1 MDMDARRINRSLV
14 TIIFVAVGVL
24 AITGSF
30 VARSRTFRRFLLS
43 RVIQQAEASTGAQVE
58 IGKMNLAWSPMTAD
72 FYGIVVHGSETN
84 PQYPL
89 LQADHLRIRLQIRA
103 LLRRQVSLSDVVLDR
118 PSVNFNVDA
127 KGRSNL
133 PPVRKTQSSSNF
145 KFVIRHVSIQNGI
158 VSYND
163 QQIPLNVELNDFRM
177 QATFDPRIDGY
188 QGTLSYGYGWVVPE
202 GLNRFEHE
210 AKIDFKATREQLA
223 VHPLVVSTGKSR
235 ITINA
240 TLASFDHPQLDGQY
254 DVAADTGE
262 LGHILKDSAL
272 PKGQIRLT
280 GAVKYGAV
288 ANQTVLQGIEIDGQ
302 VSSSDLRFR
311 NQQIEAYLT
320 GIHGSYKL
328 TNGNLK
334 IESLEASLLG
344 GRTTASGQIALSG
357 TSPSELQAFVRDATL
372 EQLSNVVPARD
383 RHNARLVGRVNAEL
397 HANWAEGFQDLL
409 LRAHLAAVEHEQR
422 SARSRSVPVNGVVD
436 LTYDGA
442 RQAASFLPSHLRTGK
457 TDLTLAGTVSRHSS
471 LNVSLNSADL
481 HELSSLVSE
490 IAGNSPDEDGLNHS
504 RPYDLYGTGRFA
516 GQISG
521 SLAEPEID
529 GDISATAL
537 EVQGTKWKILH
548 ASIEASPSKVGMRNG
563 FLQDNGQGEI
573 NFSGKTT
580 LRNWEFAAS
589 RPLSVHATWKQ
600 VSLAEIVRLTR
611 TDYPLSG
618 SVSGEVS
625 IEGSEQYPTGH
636 GSLKLVQASLWSQPV
651 TSISID
657 FHGDKDTVITNTQV
671 SLPAGTG
678 NAQLTYSPSTQHY
691 EAKVGAANLRLDQLQ
706 ALQRLAATPIKG
718 TLTLK
723 AEGEGTIAQPQ
734 LHATLDMPQLEISG
748 QTLSEV
754 HAQMDVAQ
762 QHAHMTLTSAVDR
775 ASAQAKGDLD
785 LTGNYPVQANF
796 EIRGAPLAA
805 LLVHYVPGIQTGLDG
820 LLDLNCSIDGP
831 LKQPDQLQAKLE
843 IPSLKLGYKTVQV
856 GNEGPLRFDYRN
868 GIVTVQPSRI
878 KGSGTDFNIQ
888 GAIPITSEAPMSLS
902 ANGFADV
909 SLLQML
915 SPDTHASG
923 QIKVHLQARGK
934 TSDPQIHG
942 QLQIANASFASE
954 AIPVALS
961 SVNGEMDVSG
971 NQVEVK
977 EIKGTAG
984 GGTVSTHGSLTIGK
998 VPNFAM
1004 DLEAQSIRIHPNGI
1018 HTTLDGK
1025 LQLNGTTE
1033 KAELTGRIIVDHL
1046 SFQEGSDLSTIIAQF
1061 ADSPLESTP
1070 SAFETNTK
1078 LNVSVQS
1085 SDELNLA
1092 NSQFS
1097 VAGSARL
1104 TVTNTLAAPVILGR
1118 ISLTGGEIFFQGKRF
1133 ELQNGTVVFS
1143 NPVHTEPVL
1152 NLFVNTVVERY
1163 NITINFLGPVDRLK
1177 TNYTSDP
1184 SLPPLDIINL
1194 LAFGKTTA
1202 EQASNA
1208 ATPTSLGAESVVAQ
1222 GVAGQVSKGIQN
1234 LTGVSQLT
1242 LDPMAGSNQNP
1253 GAQLAVQQRVSGN
1266 LLFTFS
1272 TNVTST
1278 QTQTVQ
1284 LEYQP
1289 KRQVTISVL
1298 RDQYGGYG
1306 FDVKLH
1312 KIF

>member
-1 MDMDARRINRSLV
+1 MDAHRISRPV
-14 TIIFVAVGVL
+14 VAIIVVALAVL

-30 VARSRTFRRFLLS
+30 LARSQTFHRFLVS
-43 RVIQQAEASTGAQVE
+43 KVIEQAEASTGARVE
-58 IGKMNLAWSPMTAD
+58 IRNMNLAWIPMTAD
-72 FYGIVVHGSETN
+72 FYGLVVHGSETN

-89 LQADHLRIRLQIRA
+89 LQADHLHLRLQIGA
-103 LLRRQVSLSDVVLDR
+103 LLRHQVSLTDVVIDR
-118 PSVNFNVDA
+118 PSANVRVDA
-127 KGRSNL
+127 EGRSNL
-133 PPVRKTQSSSNF
+133 PPVRKNQSSSNF
-145 KFVIRHVSIQNGI
+145 TFVIRHLSIQKGI
-158 VSYND
+158 ISYND
-163 QQIPLNVELNDFRM
+163 QQIPLNVELSDFRL
-177 QATFDPRIDGY
+177 QASFDPHIEGY
-188 QGTLSYGYGWVVPE
+188 QGKLSYGYGRVA
-202 GLNRFEHE
+202 LNRFEHE
-210 AKIDFKATREQLA
+210 AKIDFTATRAQLT
-223 VHPLVVSTGKSR
+223 VHPLVVSTGRSR
-235 ITINA
+235 ITLNA
-240 TLASFDHPQLDGQY
+240 TLDSFDRPQLDGQY
-254 DVAADTGE
+254 DVAVDTVD
-262 LGHILKDSAL
+262 LAHALKDSEISR
-272 PKGQIRLT
+272 GQIQLT
-280 GAVKYGAV
+280 GALKYSEV
-288 ANQTVLQGIEIDGQ
+288 PNQSVLQGIEIEGQ
-302 VSSSDLRFR
+302 VSSTDLRFR
-311 NQQIEAYLT
+311 NQQIEACLT
-320 GIHGSYKL
+320 GIHGFYKL

-344 GRTTASGQIALSG
+344 GRTTASGRITLSG
-357 TSPSELQAFVRDATL
+357 TRPSELQALIRDASL
-372 EQLSNVVPARD
+372 EQISNVVPARD
-383 RHNARLVGRVNAEL
+383 RYNARLVGRVNAEL
-397 HANWAEGFQDLL
+397 HANWTRGSQDLV
-409 LRAHLAAVEHEQR
+409 LRAHLAAVANEQR
-422 SARSRSVPVNGVVD
+422 SARGRSVPVNGVLD
-436 LTYDGA
+436 LTYDDA

-457 TDLTLAGTVSRHSS
+457 TDLNLAGTVSRHSS
-471 LNVSLNSADL
+471 LNVTLDSADL
-481 HELSSLVSE
+481 HELSSLVSD
-490 IAGNSPDEDGLNHS
+490 ITGSSSDENGLNHS
-504 RPYDLYGTGRFA
+504 FLQDLYGTGRFK

-521 SLAEPEID
+521 SIVEPEIH

-537 EVQGTKWKILH
+537 EVQGTKWKILR
-548 ASIEASPSKVGMRNG
+548 ASIEASPSNAGMRNG
-563 FLQDNGQGEI
+563 FLQDNGPGEI
-573 NFSGKTT
+573 NFNGRTT
-580 LRNWEFAAS
+580 LRDWEFAPS
-589 RPLSVHATWKQ
+589 SPLSVHATWKQ
-600 VSLAEIVRLTR
+600 LSLAEIAGLTR
-611 TDYPLSG
+611 TNYPISG
-618 SVSGEVS
+618 SLSGEVS
-625 IEGSEQYPTGH
+625 IEGSEEHPAGR

-651 TSISID
+651 TSITVD
-657 FHGDKDTVITNTQV
+657 FHGDKDIIIANTQV

-678 NAQLTYSPSTQHY
+678 NARLTYSCSTQHY
-691 EAKVGAANLRLDQLQ
+691 EAKVDAAHLRLDQLQ
-706 ALQRLAATPIKG
+706 ALQRRAATPIRG
-718 TLTLK
+718 TLTIK

-748 QTLSEV
+748 QTFSEV
-754 HAQMDVAQ
+754 YAQMDVVQ

-796 EIRGAPLAA
+796 EVRGAPIAA
-805 LLVHYVPGIQTGLDG
+805 LLAHYVPSVQTGLDG
-820 LLDLNCSIDGP
+820 FLDLNGSIHGP
-831 LKQPDQLQAKLE
+831 LKVPDQLQATLQ

-856 GNEGPLRFDYRN
+856 ANEGPLRFDYRN
-868 GIVTVQPSRI
+868 GIVTVQQSRI
-878 KGSGTDFNIQ
+878 KGSGTDFSIQ

-902 ANGFADV
+902 ANGVADV

-915 SPDTHASG
+915 SRDTHASG

-942 QLQIANASFASE
+942 QLQIKNAAFASD
-954 AIPVALS
+954 AIPVGLS

-971 NQVEVK
+971 NQIEVK
-977 EIKGTAG
+977 EITGTAG
-984 GGTVSTHGSLTIGK
+984 GGTISTHGSLTIGK
-998 VPNFAM
+998 APNFVM
-1004 DLEAQSIRIHPNGI
+1004 DLEAQSVRIHPNGI

-1025 LQLNGTTE
+1025 LQLSGTTE
-1033 KAELTGRIIVDHL
+1033 KAELTGRVIVDHL

-1061 ADSPLESTP
+1061 ADTPLESTP

-1097 VAGSARL
+1097 VAGSAKL

-1152 NLFVNTVVERY
+1152 NLFVNTVVKRY
-1163 NITINFLGPVDRLK
+1163 NITINLLGPVDRLK

-1184 SLPPLDIINL
+1184 SLAPLDIINL
-1194 LAFGKTTA
+1194 LAFGQTTA
-1202 EQASNA
+1202 EQASKA

-1222 GVAGQVSKGIQN
+1222 GVAGQAAKGIQN
-1234 LTGVSQLT
+1234 LTGISQLT
-1242 LDPMAGSNQNP
+1242 LDPVAGSNQNP
-1253 GAQLAVQQRVSGN
+1253 GAQLAIQQRVSGN

-1278 QTQTVQ
+1278 QNQTVQ

>member
-1 MDMDARRINRSLV
+1 MDAHRIRRPV
-14 TIIFVAVGVL
+14 VAIIFVAGTLL
-24 AITGSF
+24 AITGFF
-30 VARSRTFRRFLLS
+30 VACSQTFHRFLLS
-43 RVIQQAEASTGAQVE
+43 KVIQRAEASTGAHVE
-58 IGKMNLAWSPMTAD
+58 IRNMDLAWIPMTAD
-72 FYGIVVHGSETN
+72 FYGLVVHGSETN

-89 LQADHLRIRLQIRA
+89 LQADHLRIRLHIGA
-103 LLRRQVSLSDVVLDR
+103 LLRHQLSLSDVVIDR
-118 PSVNFNVDA
+118 PSVTFRVDA
-127 KGRSNL
+127 EGRSNL
-133 PPVRKTQSSSNF
+133 PSVRKSQSSNLT
-145 KFVIRHVSIQNGI
+145 FVIQHVSIQKGI
-158 VSYND
+158 ISYND
-163 QQIPLNVELNDFRM
+163 QQIPLNVELRDFRM
-177 QATFDPRIDGY
+177 QASFDPHIDGY
-188 QGTLSYGYGWVVPE
+188 QGTLSYGYGWVAPE
-202 GLNRFEHE
+202 GPNRFEHE

-223 VHPLVVSTGKSR
+223 VHPLVVSSGRSR
-235 ITINA
+235 ITVDA
-240 TLASFDHPQLDGQY
+240 TLDSFDRPQIDGQY
-254 DVAADTGE
+254 NVAVDTGE
-262 LGHILKDSAL
+262 LAHILKD
-272 PKGQIRLT
+272 PGIPRGQVQLT
-280 GAVKYGAV
+280 GAVKYSEV
-288 ANQTVLQGIEIDGQ
+288 PNQSALNCIEIDGQ

-311 NQQIEAYLT
+311 NQQIEARLT
-320 GIHGSYKL
+320 GIHGFYKL

-357 TSPSELQAFVRDATL
+357 TSPSELQALVRDASL
-372 EQLSNVVPARD
+372 EQISNVVPARD
-383 RHNARLVGRVNAEL
+383 RYNARLVGRVNAEL
-397 HANWAEGFQDLL
+397 HANWTKGSPDLVM
-409 LRAHLAAVEHEQR
+409 RAHLAAVGNEQR
-422 SARSRSVPVNGVVD
+422 SARSRSVPVNGVLD
-436 LTYDGA
+436 LTYDDA

-457 TDLTLAGTVSRHSS
+457 TDLNLAGTVSRHSS
-471 LNVSLNSADL
+471 LNVTLDSADL

-490 IAGNSPDEDGLNHS
+490 IAGSNADENGLNHS
-504 RPYDLYGTGRFA
+504 LLQDLYGTGRFK
-516 GQISG
+516 GQMSG
-521 SLAEPEID
+521 SIVEPEIH

-537 EVQGTKWKILH
+537 EVQGTKWKILR
-548 ASIEASPSKVGMRNG
+548 ASIEAGPSNAGLRNG
-563 FLQDNGQGEI
+563 FLQDNEQGEI
-573 NFSGKTT
+573 NFNGTTT
-580 LRNWEFAAS
+580 LRNWEFATS
-589 RPLSVHATWKQ
+589 SPLSVRATWKQ
-600 VSLAEIVRLTR
+600 LSLKEIARLTR

-618 SVSGEVS
+618 SLSGEVS
-625 IEGSEQYPTGH
+625 IDGSEEHPTGH

-651 TSISID
+651 TSITAD
-657 FHGDKDTVITNTQV
+657 FHGDKDTIITNTRI

-678 NAQLTYSPSTQHY
+678 NAQLTYSSSTQHY
-691 EAKVGAANLRLDQLQ
+691 EAKVDAANLRLDQLQ
-706 ALQRLAATPIKG
+706 ALQRRAATPIKG
-718 TLTLK
+718 TLTIK
-723 AEGEGTIAQPQ
+723 AEGEGIIAQPQ

-762 QHAHMTLTSAVDR
+762 QHAHMTLTSAVDQ

-796 EIRGAPLAA
+796 EVRGAPLAA
-805 LLVHYVPGIQTGLDG
+805 LLAHYVPSIETGLDG
-820 LLDLNCSIDGP
+820 LLDLNGSIRGP
-831 LKQPDQLQAKLE
+831 LKVPDQLQATLV

-856 GNEGPLRFDYRN
+856 ANDGPLRFDYGN
-868 GIVTVQPSRI
+868 GIVTVQQSRI
-878 KGSGTDFNIQ
+878 KGSGTDFSIQ

-902 ANGFADV
+902 ANGVADV

-915 SPDTHASG
+915 SRDTHASG

-934 TSDPQIHG
+934 TSDPQLHG
-942 QLQIANASFASE
+942 QLQITNASFASD
-954 AIPVALS
+954 AIPVGFS

-971 NQVEVK
+971 NQIEVK

-984 GGTVSTHGSLTIGK
+984 GGTISTHGSLTIGK

-1004 DLEAQSIRIHPNGI
+1004 DLEAQSVRIHPNGI

-1025 LQLNGTTE
+1025 LQLSGTTE

-1046 SFQEGSDLSTIIAQF
+1046 SFQEGSDLSTLIAQF
-1061 ADSPLESTP
+1061 ADTPLESTP

-1092 NSQFS
+1092 NGQFS
-1097 VAGSARL
+1097 VAGSAKL

-1133 ELQNGTVVFS
+1133 ELQNGTIVFS

-1184 SLPPLDIINL
+1184 SLAPLDIINL

-1202 EQASNA
+1202 EQASKA

-1222 GVAGQVSKGIQN
+1222 GVAGQAAKGIQN
-1234 LTGVSQLT
+1234 LTGMSQLT

-1253 GAQLAVQQRVSGN
+1253 GAQLAIQQRVSGN

-1278 QTQTVQ
+1278 QNQSVQ